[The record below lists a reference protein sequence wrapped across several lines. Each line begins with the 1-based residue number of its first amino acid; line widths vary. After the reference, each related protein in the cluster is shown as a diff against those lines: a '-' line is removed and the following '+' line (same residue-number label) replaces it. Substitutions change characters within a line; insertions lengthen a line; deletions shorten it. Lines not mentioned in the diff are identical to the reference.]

1 MKNPRLFKIDTLIWK
16 HGQVKDKIAAIKDP
30 KIYMREVEF
39 LLKLEKEIQ
48 IQAAYVQH
56 EGETL

>member
-16 HGQVKDKIAAIKDP
+16 LNQVSARIPEITNP
-30 KIYMREVEF
+30 RIYLKEVEF
-39 LLKLEKEIQ
+39 ILKLEKEIE
-48 IQAAYVQH
+48 IKAAYVHH